1 MSPSPLADSIPTT
14 EHLAA
19 RPLPTHQHGDKDDR
33 GQVLVVAGSDRTP
46 GAALLAGTAAVR
58 VGAGKLQIATA
69 PDNRTAIGIHVPES
83 MAIDFSDLSALTNA
97 ATRADAVVVGPGL
110 LDDDASLVRAVATAL
125 IDEQSEAVLVVDA
138 GALRCLPER
147 LPARTILMPNVDEA
161 EELGVEGTGRD
172 AAVEAA
178 RRHGAVV
185 AIRGAETW
193 IADPDGTAFCDD
205 AGNVGLAVSGSGDVL
220 SGMVGGLAARGADPL
235 TAVLWAVHV
244 HGVAGER
251 LAERVAPIGF
261 LARELLDV
269 VPGLLAELSA
279 G

>member
-1 MSPSPLADSIPTT
+1 MSPSPLA
-14 EHLAA
+14 E
-19 RPLPTHQHGDKDDR
+19 RPLPRHDAGHDKDSR
-33 GQVLVVAGSDRTP
+33 GQVLIVAGSDRTP

-69 PDNRTAIGIHVPES
+69 PDNRTAIGIHVPE
-83 MAIDFSDLSALTNA
+83 ALVFDLADTKQLTTA

-110 LDDDASLVRAVATAL
+110 LDRDAETVIAVAAAL
-125 IDEQSEAVLVVDA
+125 EDTVLVIDA
-138 GALRCLPER
+138 GSLRHLPEK
-147 LPARTILMPNVDEA
+147 LPRRTILMPNVDEA
-161 EELGVEGTGRD
+161 EDLGI
-172 AAVEAA
+172 AASEDGVVDAA
-178 RRHGAVV
+178 RRFRAVIAV
-185 AIRGAETW
+185 RGAETW
-193 IADPDGTAFCDD
+193 MADPSGAVFCDD

-244 HGVAGER
+244 HGIAGER

-269 VPGLLAELSA
+269 VPGVLTEL